1 MITPVT
7 LPPFGV
13 TVLSFRRTHE
23 SCAFLIF
30 LTPFGGTALPLGR
43 KREGGWTGRSG
54 ANAKMEKNSEKG
66 KNSYV
71 FVGWNYVH

>member
-1 MITPVT
+1 
-7 LPPFGV
+7 
-13 TVLSFRRTHE
+13 
-23 SCAFLIF
+23 